1 MGAEVRKVPSP
12 LPSSTDTVLDPLL
25 VTTRSGRPSRL
36 KSPTAMDVGVA
47 VATAGAARKVPS
59 PLKSPRATLIE
70 TLPTGKSRRAV
81 IETASA
87 RAGAGE
93 TSTTRSAAAASRT
106 HRADFVLMTFV
117 LASGVLPTHR
127 WPRLASKRGFAG
139 PGETHRG

>member
-1 MGAEVRKVPSP
+1 M
-12 LPSSTDTVLDPLL
+12 
-25 VTTRSGRPSRL
+25 
-36 KSPTAMDVGVA
+36 
-47 VATAGAARKVPS
+47 
-59 PLKSPRATLIE
+59 ATLIE

-87 RAGAGE
+87 RAGAGA

-127 WPRLASKRGFAG
+127 WPRLASERGFAG
-139 PGETHRG
+139 PGETHLGGDTGSGSAQTLMTPLRTMSASSASRSV